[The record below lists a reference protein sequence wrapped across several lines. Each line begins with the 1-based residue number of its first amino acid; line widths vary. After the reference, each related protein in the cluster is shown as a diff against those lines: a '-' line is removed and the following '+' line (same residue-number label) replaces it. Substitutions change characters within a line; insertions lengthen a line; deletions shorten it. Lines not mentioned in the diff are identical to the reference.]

1 MNEVLNQAWSL
12 SNYWINTCQGVA
24 FMKYVVFSWTCVSS
38 GTALVPSLTTS
49 ERWEVWEVLGLEPL
63 NYNKHGFLKRNLPEK
78 GLSPLVLPDD
88 KSGGFRIGLIL
99 TCMACFLPSHE
110 YSLGKLLWC
119 DKALMFTRNHP
130 ALPLIIKAVGEHI
143 RRNIPAWTSFL
154 SIPITDHSSLVMLNG
169 QGRSNGLDQCLT
181 SYLNRG
187 FPRYLS

>member
-1 MNEVLNQAWSL
+1 MR
-12 SNYWINTCQGVA
+12 
-24 FMKYVVFSWTCVSS
+24 YVVFSWTCVSS

-119 DKALMFTRNHP
+119 EKALMFTRNHP
-130 ALPLIIKAVGEHI
+130 ALPLIIKAVLKLWGSTYVE
-143 RRNIPAWTSFL
+143 T
-154 SIPITDHSSLVMLNG
+154 
-169 QGRSNGLDQCLT
+169 
-181 SYLNRG
+181 YLLG
-187 FPRYLS
+187 PLFFRYLSLITARLWCWMGKAEAMVLTNAWHLIWIEAFLLTFHPFSILLQC